1 MIDIVGQSHRGQRRL
16 NEDSFVA
23 DNSRGLAIVADGMG
37 GAAAGEVASE
47 LVCDTLAKSLGSL
60 PMNKAIALA
69 HRQLSAAARG
79 RPAQSGMGSTV
90 VAARFDGFEFEMGWI
105 GDSRAYLWRDQAL
118 HLLTRDHSPVE
129 ALKAQGMLSA
139 RDARQHPRRHVISR
153 AVGLGDCPPETVP
166 VISGHLGAGEMLLL
180 CSDGLNDSL
189 SGSDIAAELSAGADL
204 KAICQ
209 SLIDK
214 ALNAGGSD
222 NVTVVLARAGQ
233 SGPSPDPRLKAVQVE
248 REGGEIEYFPP
259 FSTDSAD

>member
-23 DNSRGLAIVADGMG
+23 DGSRGLAIVADGMG
-37 GAAAGEVASE
+37 GAAAGEVASG
-47 LVCDTLAKSLGSL
+47 LVCDSLVKKLGSA
-60 PMNKAIALA
+60 PMNEAIAQA
-69 HRQLSAAARG
+69 HRQLSDAAKG

-90 VAARFDGFEFEMGWI
+90 VAARFEGFEFEMGWI

-118 HLLTRDHSPVE
+118 YLLTRDHSPVE

-139 RDARQHPRRHVISR
+139 LDARQHPRRHVISR

-166 VISGHLGAGEMLLL
+166 VISGHLAAGEMLLL

-189 SGSDIAAELSAGADL
+189 SGSDMAALLSAGADL
-204 KAICQ
+204 NTLCRT
-209 SLIDK
+209 LIEA

-233 SGPSPDPRLKAVQVE
+233 NGPSPDLNLQAVQVE
-248 REGGEIEYFPP
+248 REGGDIEYFPP
-259 FSTDSAD
+259 LSQG